1 MANLIHRF
9 RLRFVWL
16 LTRHPRFRPLYHAD
30 VAAFDPIGQA
40 EFLASAGY
48 YVAAAMLCRMAIEQR
63 MKCLALL
70 SPRWHELNRKQPGNY
85 GYFLLSQGLIGS
97 NVKQKYEC
105 STASRARSA
114 TATSWTR
121 SAAVMCSGRRT
132 SSIDP
137 WPATASSIS
146 LRKGVPY
153 ASKVEQIQ
161 GFVHRA
167 AAAKQGRLA
176 T

>member
-97 NVKQKYEC
+97 NVKQKYELFY
-105 STASRARSA
+105 SKS
-114 TATSWTR
+114 
-121 SAAVMCSGRRT
+121 
-132 SSIDP
+132 
-137 WPATASSIS
+137 
-146 LRKGVPY
+146 
-153 ASKVEQIQ
+153 SKVCH
-161 GFVHRA
+161 GDFVDPQRCRDVLRQAHELYRSLA
-167 AAAKQGRLA
+167 GHSQQYLAAKGGSLCQQG
-176 T
+176 